1 MCQDDPLYRIQGIIR
16 KTFQSSLS
24 FILNLQAKEKK
35 KQKAKVKS
43 YIKGSNDFLWKIAS
57 LPSLPDDIILCTIDV
72 VGTIILVSIYLSF
85 KSKPSI

>member
-1 MCQDDPLYRIQGIIR
+1 MCQDDPLYRIQGIIQ

-24 FILNLQAKEKK
+24 FILNLKAKK

-85 KSKPSI
+85 KSKLSI

>member
-24 FILNLQAKEKK
+24 FILNLKAKK

>member
-1 MCQDDPLYRIQGIIR
+1 MCQDDPLYRIQGIMR

-24 FILNLQAKEKK
+24 FILNLKAKK

>member
-1 MCQDDPLYRIQGIIR
+1 MCQDDPLYRIQGIIQ

-24 FILNLQAKEKK
+24 FILNLKAKK

>member
-24 FILNLQAKEKK
+24 FILNLKAKK

-43 YIKGSNDFLWKIAS
+43 YIKASNDFLWKIAS

>member
-1 MCQDDPLYRIQGIIR
+1 MCQDDPLYRIQGIMR

-24 FILNLQAKEKK
+24 FILNLKAKK
-35 KQKAKVKS
+35 KQKVKVKS

>member
-16 KTFQSSLS
+16 KTFQFSLS
-24 FILNLQAKEKK
+24 FILNLKAKK

>member
-1 MCQDDPLYRIQGIIR
+1 MCQDDPLYRIQGIMR

-24 FILNLQAKEKK
+24 FILNLKAKK

-57 LPSLPDDIILCTIDV
+57 LPSLPDDIILCTRDV

-85 KSKPSI
+85 KSKLSI